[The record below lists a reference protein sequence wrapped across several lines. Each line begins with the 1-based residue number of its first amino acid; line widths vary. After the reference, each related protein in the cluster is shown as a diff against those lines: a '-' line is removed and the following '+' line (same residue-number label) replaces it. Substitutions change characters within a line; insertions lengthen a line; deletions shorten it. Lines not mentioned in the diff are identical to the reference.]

1 MKSCQ
6 ILKDKK
12 ITSTCFPAWLFGRCV
27 CWKGRG
33 SVTILDLE
41 ALPKIKALRGNVL
54 NMHIQGWRFTREL
67 KGMLHTTWCR
77 AHRHSYDGRA
87 AVPLHPCQTM
97 AADSPATSQ
106 LLSPMCL
113 TAKQTRH
120 MMSGKGNRGV
130 KCLAKGYA
138 ASQRYSWKRALA
150 S

>member
-1 MKSCQ
+1 
-6 ILKDKK
+6 
-12 ITSTCFPAWLFGRCV
+12 
-27 CWKGRG
+27 
-33 SVTILDLE
+33 
-41 ALPKIKALRGNVL
+41 
-54 NMHIQGWRFTREL
+54 
-67 KGMLHTTWCR
+67 MLHTTWCR
-77 AHRHSYDGRA
+77 ARCRLHDGRGT
-87 AVPLHPCQTM
+87 VPLHPPSQIM

-138 ASQRYSWKRALA
+138 ASHGYSWKRALI